1 MDVLTQMWP
10 KNSPNIFQ
18 WVNFRPD
25 AEALPPV
32 CQEKLIYSLNET
44 QDLKEKKQLIRVSN
58 FYHGFCLS

>member
-1 MDVLTQMWP
+1 MYVLTQMWP

-44 QDLKEKKQLIRVSN
+44 QDLKGKKATDTSE
-58 FYHGFCLS
+58 